1 MTATPTLPPPATRR
15 PRPSRLRHLP
25 ATLLKVLWLLLTAL
39 PFVFMVM
46 LSLKSRE
53 ESYST
58 SMWTPPRQLD
68 WSHYADVLRGPFL
81 SYVWN
86 SLFVVS
92 VSVAL
97 TLLLGS
103 LAAFALARLNFRFN
117 GPIFGLIV
125 AALIVP
131 VHVTLIPI
139 YLLTRAA
146 NLYDTPFALIGPYVA
161 FSLPVSIFL
170 LTEFM
175 RQIPRELSEA
185 AQIDGCGPF
194 ATYARIFLPLSR
206 PGLVTVGIYT
216 GINLWNEFIF
226 AYVLTSTPSHRTLP
240 LAIFDFQGQY
250 SSDIPAVLAVVTLTA
265 LPLIVVY
272 IFAQEKL
279 VSGLM
284 AGAIKG

>member
-1 MTATPTLPPPATRR
+1 MTSTPVPLPPAARR
-15 PRPSRLRHLP
+15 SGLSRLRTLP
-25 ATLLKVLWLLLTAL
+25 AALLKGLWLLLTAL

-46 LSLKSRE
+46 LSLKSQT

-97 TLLLGS
+97 TLLLSS

-117 GPIFGLIV
+117 GPIFGVIV

-146 NLYDTPFALIGPYVA
+146 NLYDTSFALIGPYVA

-194 ATYARIFLPLSR
+194 ATYARIFFPLSR
-206 PGLVTVGIYT
+206 PGLVTVGIYN

-226 AYVLTSTPSHRTLP
+226 AYVLTSSPSHRTLP

>member
-1 MTATPTLPPPATRR
+1 MQRV
-15 PRPSRLRHLP
+15 PRPSRFW
-25 ATLLKVLWLLLTAL
+25 ATVRRVPGALLTLIWLLVTAL
-39 PFVFMVM
+39 PFLIMVL
-46 LSLKSRE
+46 LSLKSQADT
-53 ESYST
+53 YST
-58 SMWTPPRQLD
+58 PAWAWPRTLD
-68 WSHYADVLRGPFL
+68 WSHYAAVLHGPFL
-81 SYVWN
+81 GYLWN
-86 SLFVVS
+86 SVFVVA

-97 TLLLGS
+97 TLFLSS
-103 LAAFALARLNFRFN
+103 LAAFALARLPFRLN
-117 GPIFGLIV
+117 GLLFGLVV
-125 AALIVP
+125 ACLIVP

-139 YLLTRAA
+139 YLMTRAA
-146 NLYDTPFALIGPYVA
+146 HLYDTAFALIGPYVA
-161 FSLPVSIFL
+161 FSLPISIFI

-175 RQIPRELSEA
+175 RQIPRELQEA

-194 ATYARIFLPLSR
+194 ATYARIFFPLAR
-206 PGLVTVGIYT
+206 PGLVTVGIYN

-226 AYVLTSTPSHRTLP
+226 AYVLTSTPGHRTLP

-272 IFAQEKL
+272 IFGQERM